1 MRKTK
6 KRGGLAVSQIILLI
20 ASTIAISYVLG
31 SQVPLVSAQ
40 EKMCVRDPIN
50 FLWVTEDGGLTF
62 ECISANNCGQG
73 ACNPPNCKGTH
84 WFISNSDFCSIF
96 LEIDNTICS
105 SNVVQGMISCTPSE
119 KSTVTPLESAT
130 VRPSAVTPTSLG
142 DAPVVPSGIISG
154 LGVLSGVPG
163 LGGTGDT
170 GDTKPTT
177 PTKGF
182 FASPVGIIIK
192 NAGYALAIYGITK
205 FVLDQFGASPELSD
219 AASLAAFG
227 GFLTGKTLLSIF
239 GKDLS
244 FLGLQGALAATVIGL
259 AVAAVIFFATFKKT
273 KFEVA
278 SYSCFPWDAP
288 TGGKDCE
295 KCNGEDFP
303 CTEYRCKSLGQ
314 ACELLNKGTS
324 EELCFWV
331 NRGDVK
337 PPVIQPWEETLTIDY
352 KYVPDS
358 AISPPDRGVRIV
370 KENANGCVEPFTPL
384 RFGVTLDEPAKCKID
399 PLRKSNFDEMNFFF
413 GGSSTSKLNHT
424 QTMSLPSPEAL
435 AAENIT
441 LENGGEFE
449 LYARCMDAN
458 GNSNTANFVFRFC
471 VDEGP
476 DTTPPLIVTTSI
488 FNGMPISF
496 NQTSVDLQV
505 YVNEPSECRWSK
517 IDQSY
522 ENMDTQMSCSTNVL
536 EMNAQMLYQCSTT
549 LTGLKDRTDNDF
561 YFRCKDQ
568 PHLAGT
574 DRENDR
580 NTNTESFKFTLV
592 GTRPLVI
599 DSTEPNETIKDSTD
613 IIKVTL
619 EAKTSAGFSEGEA
632 ICSFSDTGEEDSFIE
647 FFETGTNQHSQDL
660 FLSEGSYTYHIRC
673 VDLGGNADNKIIS
686 FDVESDSDAPVIVR
700 IFHEENKLKIITDEE
715 ASCVYDNV
723 DCSYLFEDGIKMS
736 TLDDETHSID
746 WDPEKNFY
754 IKCEDKFGNRPFPN
768 QCSIIARPFQI

>member
-1 MRKTK
+1 MKKTK
-6 KRGGLAVSQIILLI
+6 KRNNFFSKSHRGGLAVSQIILLI

-31 SQVPLVSAQ
+31 GQFQVVSAQ
-40 EKMCVRDPIN
+40 EEQCYIVGGGKYKLSEIGDPN
-50 FLWVTEDGGLTF
+50 EWCPAHGG
-62 ECISANNCGQG
+62 SSV
-73 ACNPPNCKGTH
+73 CNGG
-84 WFISNSDFCSIF
+84 SNAWSLKTYLIAPCEF
-96 LEIDNTICS
+96 
-105 SNVVQGMISCTPSE
+105 
-119 KSTVTPLESAT
+119 STVESP
-130 VRPSAVTPTSLG
+130 VSNILTPTALSSYSTLYSTFKG
-142 DAPVVPSGIISG
+142 DTKDTSGTADEEKKDPGKYGVSGIIKDAAT
-154 LGVLSGVPG
+154 V
-163 LGGTGDT
+163 
-170 GDTKPTT
+170 
-177 PTKGF
+177 
-182 FASPVGIIIK
+182 
-192 NAGYALAIYGITK
+192 LAIYGVTRLVVGTFAPEAAGAAANAVSLGFIAAKLLTEK
-205 FVLDQFGASPELSD
+205 GIFGVSL
-219 AASLAAFG
+219 ASLG
-227 GFLTGKTLLSIF
+227 P
-239 GKDLS
+239 
-244 FLGLQGALAATVIGL
+244 LAATGIGA
-259 AVAAVIFFATFKKT
+259 AVAFFIFAFTFKKT

-574 DRENDR
+574 DGENDR

-647 FFETGTNQHSQDL
+647 FFETGTSQHSQDL
-660 FLSEGSYTYHIRC
+660 FLSEGSYTYNIRC

-686 FDVESDSDAPVIVR
+686 FSVESDSDAPVVVR

-736 TLDDETHSID
+736 TLDDEVHSID

-754 IKCEDKFGNRPFPN
+754 IKCEDKFGSRPFPN

>member
-1 MRKTK
+1 MKLKNIIRKTE

-20 ASTIAISYVLG
+20 ASTIAISYILG
-31 SQVPLVSAQ
+31 GQFQVVSAQ
-40 EKMCVRDPIN
+40 ATQCVIINGKQVTIPADGTGELWEWCLDNDPERI
-50 FLWVTEDGGLTF
+50 TCDPQSG
-62 ECISANNCGQG
+62 SNNAFVRQGKNCPPQQQGQ
-73 ACNPPNCKGTH
+73 
-84 WFISNSDFCSIF
+84 
-96 LEIDNTICS
+96 
-105 SNVVQGMISCTPSE
+105 PS
-119 KSTVTPLESAT
+119 VTPLESAT
-130 VRPSAVTPTSLG
+130 VTSPPSMVSPTSLPEFG
-142 DAPVVPSGIISG
+142 
-154 LGVLSGVPG
+154 G
-163 LGGTGDT
+163 LGGVLGL
-170 GDTKPTT
+170 GGPGGLPPSPSNETT
-177 PTKGF
+177 TVSKGF
-182 FASPVGIIIK
+182 FSTPVGIIIK
-192 NAGYALAIYGITK
+192 NFGYALAIYGITK
-205 FVLDQFGASPELSD
+205 FVLNQFGASDELAD

-227 GFLTGKTLLSIF
+227 GFFVGSTLAKIF
-239 GKDLS
+239 AKKGIET
-244 FLGLQGALAATVIGL
+244 FLGLSAGLAATVIGL
-259 AVAAVIFFATFKKT
+259 GVAAVIFFATFKKVRY
-273 KFEVA
+273 EVA

-295 KCNGEDFP
+295 KCNEEDFP

-314 ACELLNKGTS
+314 ACELINKGTS
-324 EELCFWV
+324 EELCVWV
-331 NRGDVK
+331 NRGDVN
-337 PPVIQPWEETLTIDY
+337 PPVIQPWKKTLTIDY
-352 KYVPDS
+352 KYVPDNT
-358 AISPPDRGVRIV
+358 ISPPDRGVRIV

-384 RFGVTLDEPAKCKID
+384 KFGVILDEPAKCKID

-413 GGSSTSKLNHT
+413 GGSSTSKYNHS

-449 LYARCMDAN
+449 LYARCQDAN
-458 GNSNTANFVFRFC
+458 GNSNVANFVFRFC

-488 FNGMPISF
+488 LNGMPISF

-505 YVNEPSECRWSK
+505 YVNEPSACRWSK
-517 IDQSY
+517 LDQSY
-522 ENMDTQMSCSTNVL
+522 ENMENQMSCSTNVL

-549 LTGLKDRTDNDF
+549 LTGLKDRTDNNF

-580 NTNTESFKFTLV
+580 NTNTESYKFTLV

-619 EAKTSAGFSEGEA
+619 EAKTSAGFNEGEA

-647 FFETGTNQHSQDL
+647 FFETGTNKHSQDL
-660 FLSEGSYTYHIRC
+660 FLPEGSYTYHIRC

-686 FDVESDSDAPVIVR
+686 FSVESDSDAPVIVR

-754 IKCEDKFGNRPFPN
+754 IKCEDKFGSRPFPN
-768 QCSIIARPFQI
+768 QCSIIAKPFEV